1 RRSAV
6 EEARRA
12 RARPADQPKDSLGF
26 LDLATGEVAKVAR
39 VRSFAVPESGGG
51 WAAYLLEADPADSR
65 PAADSAGGARA
76 AGGTAAEG
84 RRERRKEDGTTLVLR
99 NLATGDEHR
108 FERVAS
114 YRFSEDGRRLV
125 YAASSRDGESD
136 GVFVVDVAS
145 GRSTPVLTGPG
156 VYKQLAFDRSGDQLA
171 FITDRDDHD
180 ADHPTF
186 TLYHWR
192 AGQAEARPVAR
203 TGSRGLPAGWVVSE
217 HAELRFSD
225 SGRRLFFGTS
235 PRPIPDPAPDT
246 LPPEDER
253 VKLDVWNWRDP
264 FIQPMQLVQAERER
278 RRSYAAV
285 VHLRDGRIVQLGT
298 PDVPDVS
305 VVTGSDPAHLVARS
319 DLPYRQLVSWDGRYA
334 DIYLVDV
341 ETGERDRILAR
352 HSGGS
357 PTLSPGGKYLAW
369 YDGEALAWFALEIGS
384 GRVVSLTDAVPYPIH
399 NELHDRPE
407 TPNAYGAPG
416 WTQDDEWFL
425 VYDRYD
431 IWATDPSGRRAPR
444 NVTEGVGRAQ

>member
-1 RRSAV
+1 GTMVHVTQGVRTVAFRAATVIVALAAAAVLSSDPVLAQGAKRPLDHEVHDIWKSIQGRAISDDGRWVLYSLSAQQGDAELHVHDLGSPTVHTIERGTAARFTGDSRHVVFTIRPRRSAV

-114 YRFSEDGRRLV
+114 YRFSEDGLRLV

-145 GRSTPVLTGPG
+145 GRSTPVLTRPG
-156 VYKQLAFDRSGDQLA
+156 VYTPLAFDRSGDQLA

-235 PRPIPDPAPDT
+235 PRPIPDPDPDT
-246 LPPEDER
+246 LPPE
-253 VKLDVWNWRDP
+253 
-264 FIQPMQLVQAERER
+264 
-278 RRSYAAV
+278 
-285 VHLRDGRIVQLGT
+285 
-298 PDVPDVS
+298 
-305 VVTGSDPAHLVARS
+305 
-319 DLPYRQLVSWDGRYA
+319 
-334 DIYLVDV
+334 
-341 ETGERDRILAR
+341 
-352 HSGGS
+352 
-357 PTLSPGGKYLAW
+357 
-369 YDGEALAWFALEIGS
+369 
-384 GRVVSLTDAVPYPIH
+384 
-399 NELHDRPE
+399 
-407 TPNAYGAPG
+407 
-416 WTQDDEWFL
+416 
-425 VYDRYD
+425 
-431 IWATDPSGRRAPR
+431 
-444 NVTEGVGRAQ
+444 